1 MPIEEGLEWAQGPFW
16 GWPHGTVT
24 AVAFQ
29 EGNESAPAVQ
39 GTALPCRHLPEK
51 THSWKGAQSW
61 PCLPCSSVST
71 GKVYLC
77 VGEPLSAQPQAKGR
91 PSLLTYSRAELRTR
105 DFQSIFLPCLSIDLL
120 SQLEA
125 IPFHPSSSHSVHRG
139 ETPCSPVLLRM
150 VIPHGLNPSPTPNR
164 IGREE
169 GIKHSPS
176 LGPNL
181 LPLQSL
187 QRRLTHITL
196 EGWLGEVFL
205 PHSLIPHS
213 VLKLPAQGKL
223 HPALLLLPSPCTLQ
237 GPSPMGTSPLPAR
250 ACCQLPLHPAKEC
263 LVSPEQGSG
272 GQPRK

>member
-1 MPIEEGLEWAQGPFW
+1 MQGPFW
-16 GWPHGTVT
+16 GWPDSTVT

-29 EGNESAPAVQ
+29 EGNGSCPSGSGNSPSLPAPPRENPFLERNP
-39 GTALPCRHLPEK
+39 GLALPSLQLCQHR
-51 THSWKGAQSW
+51 
-61 PCLPCSSVST
+61 
-71 GKVYLC
+71 YLH
-77 VGEPLSAQPQAKGR
+77 VGEPLSAQPHAKGD
-91 PSLLTYSRAELRTR
+91 PLCSLT
-105 DFQSIFLPCLSIDLL
+105 QGLSIHFSAMPLHSSIL
-120 SQLEA
+120 PVS
-125 IPFHPSSSHSVHRG
+125 FHPSSSHSVHRWELSAPLSFFVQG
-139 ETPCSPVLLRM
+139 
-150 VIPHGLNPSPTPNR
+150 IPYGLNPSPTPTC

-169 GIKHSPS
+169 GVKHSPS

-196 EGWLGEVFL
+196 ERWLGEVFL

-223 HPALLLLPSPCTLQ
+223 HPALLLPSPCTLQ
-237 GPSPMGTSPLPAR
+237 GPSPMGTSLLPAR